1 MPMDPISSKHFLSI
15 FGGYNNFHDYILI
28 FYPFQ
33 ECNEEP
39 IEKCENKIV
48 KIPKQEK
55 EHKKKC
61 LLTHDE
67 QLPETTPAPAPYHPP
82 APRAPAP
89 EPSYPAPAPTYPVP
103 QPTPAPKPAYKPS
116 YQPAPTP
123 SYNQAPRGA
132 RFNNQFRGHF
142 RG

>member
-1 MPMDPISSKHFLSI
+1 M
-15 FGGYNNFHDYILI
+15 
-28 FYPFQ
+28 Q

-61 LLTHDE
+61 LLTHDGA
-67 QLPETTPAPAPYHPP
+67 LPETTPAPAPYQPP

-89 EPSYPAPAPTYPVP
+89 EPSYPVPTPTYPVP
-103 QPTPAPKPAYKPS
+103 QPTPSYPQPTPQPSYPTPKPS
-116 YQPAPTP
+116 YQPSPKP
-123 SYNQAPRGA
+123 SYHPQAPRGG